1 MTTNA
6 ITATVPMKIQKSFP
20 VMTVETIHAHTVAGA
35 MICVRPTKLDMR
47 TNMPKTTY
55 LIELCVDEEWFHA
68 ISELTAEVHEGEI
81 CEWVRV
87 QAETETS
94 EDDCENC
101 ESNPKEHPEGKWC
114 TSCKDEFKESE
125 EDDE

>member
-1 MTTNA
+1 
-6 ITATVPMKIQKSFP
+6 
-20 VMTVETIHAHTVAGA
+20 
-35 MICVRPTKLDMR
+35 MR

-55 LIELCVDEEWFHA
+55 LIELAVDEEWFKA
-68 ISELTAEVHEGEI
+68 LDRFTADVHEGEL

-87 QAETETS
+87 QAETETD

-114 TSCKDEFKESE
+114 TSCRDEFKESE

>member
-1 MTTNA
+1 
-6 ITATVPMKIQKSFP
+6 MKSLV
-20 VMTVETIHAHTVAGA
+20 VMTVETIHALYVAGA
-35 MICVRPTKLDMR
+35 MTCVNYTKLDMR

-55 LIELCVDEEWFHA
+55 LIELAVDEGWFHA
-68 ISELTAEVHEGEI
+68 ISELTADVHEGEL

-87 QAETETS
+87 QAETET
-94 EDDCENC
+94 DDQDCENC

-114 TSCKDEFKESE
+114 TSCRDDFKESD

>member
-1 MTTNA
+1 
-6 ITATVPMKIQKSFP
+6 
-20 VMTVETIHAHTVAGA
+20 
-35 MICVRPTKLDMR
+35 MR

-55 LIELCVDEEWFHA
+55 LIELAVDEGWFKA
-68 ISELTAEVHEGEI
+68 ISELTADVHEGEL

-87 QAETETS
+87 QAETET
-94 EDDCENC
+94 DDQDCENC

-114 TSCKDEFKESE
+114 TSCRDDFKESE